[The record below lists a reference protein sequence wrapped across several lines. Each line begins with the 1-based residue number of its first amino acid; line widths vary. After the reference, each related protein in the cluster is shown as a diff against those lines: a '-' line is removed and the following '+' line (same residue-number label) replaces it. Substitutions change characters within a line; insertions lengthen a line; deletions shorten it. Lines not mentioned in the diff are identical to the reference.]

1 MIETRTITVKSIK
14 NEEIIAITMMKIIIT
29 TVTMTIITIMMMIT
43 KIKIGNHIKI

>member
-14 NEEIIAITMMKIIIT
+14 NEEIIAITMMKIIT